1 MGKHILL
8 SQGNLAA
15 ITDSLEPGI
24 GACELAGA
32 EPDPSD
38 TAEIVV

>member
-1 MGKHILL
+1 MEKHILL
-8 SQGNLAA
+8 SWENLVA
-15 ITDSLEPGI
+15 ITDSLEPVI

-38 TAEIVV
+38 TVEIVV